1 MKNWFSCEGIAT
13 HFSGYETYATIW
25 FNGSE
30 VVAIEPH
37 SMGHCKTGKVDYYN
51 RVMGEE
57 LSEYKAELFVE
68 LTV

>member
-13 HFSGYETYATIW
+13 HFSGYATYATIW

-51 RVMGEE
+51 RVMRVFGP
-57 LSEYKAELFVE
+57 VQ
-68 LTV
+68 LTIIGLNIMG